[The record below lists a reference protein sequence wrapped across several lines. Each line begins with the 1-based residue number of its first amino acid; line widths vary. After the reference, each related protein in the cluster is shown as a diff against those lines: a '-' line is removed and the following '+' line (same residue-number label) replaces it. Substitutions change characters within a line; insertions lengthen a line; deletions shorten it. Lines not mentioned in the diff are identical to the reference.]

1 MQWSPLILHQE
12 VEEDEVDDV
21 DQRAVALDAP
31 QKARHTRA
39 GDTDA
44 GVVSEAWSSNPP
56 CARRTGTEKLRNN
69 STERKMSHTATEGE
83 FSFLYARKMED
94 EHQESLVTSAITMG
108 VTSNLSHNYDRYKF
122 VHQLH
127 LVYYFYCILHLI

>member
-12 VEEDEVDDV
+12 EEEDEVDDV
-21 DQRAVALDAP
+21 DQWAVALDAP

-44 GVVSEAWSSNPP
+44 DVVSEACSSNPP

-69 STERKMSHTATEGE
+69 STERKMSHIGIEGE
-83 FSFLYARKMED
+83 FSLLYAQKMED
-94 EHQESLVTSAITMG
+94 EHQESLVTSTINMG
-108 VTSNLSHNYDRYKF
+108 VTSNYNYNLESY
-122 VHQLH
+122 
-127 LVYYFYCILHLI
+127 